1 MASSLRRNPFI
12 GIPLFNAFKFK
23 FYNLI
28 PPHSL
33 QNKFSQKYYPA
44 ANSPFGGP
52 DSYREGGLKL
62 SMDELNRKTV
72 EEFKRSDKTPV
83 IAVLENIRSA
93 YNVGSVFRTADAFLL
108 EAIYIT
114 GYTCVPPHK
123 EIKKTALG
131 AEESVEWKHFAN
143 ATEAIKTLKE
153 SGYKIYAVEQA
164 VNSLMLQNLNFNNDE
179 KIAVIFGNE
188 VTGVEQET
196 ILQCDGCIEIPQ
208 LGMKHSLNI
217 ATAAG
222 VVLWEIVRRRLFTT
236 PTAVAN
242 PVGG

>member
-1 MASSLRRNPFI
+1 
-12 GIPLFNAFKFK
+12 
-23 FYNLI
+23 
-28 PPHSL
+28 
-33 QNKFSQKYYPA
+33 
-44 ANSPFGGP
+44 
-52 DSYREGGLKL
+52 
-62 SMDELNRKTV
+62 MDELNRKTV
-72 EEFKRSDKTPV
+72 EEFKQSDKTPL

-114 GYTCVPPHK
+114 GYTCIPPHK

-131 AEESVEWKHFAN
+131 AEDTVSWKHFKN
-143 ATEAIKTLKE
+143 AAEAIKSLKE
-153 SGYKIYAVEQA
+153 DGYKVYAVEQA
-164 VNSLMLQNLNFNNDE
+164 INSLMLQKLQFNTTE

-196 ILQCDGCIEIPQ
+196 IQQCDGCIEIPQ

-222 VVLWEIVRRRLFTT
+222 VVLWEIVRRKL
-236 PTAVAN
+236 
-242 PVGG
+242 

>member
-1 MASSLRRNPFI
+1 M
-12 GIPLFNAFKFK
+12 
-23 FYNLI
+23 
-28 PPHSL
+28 
-33 QNKFSQKYYPA
+33 QNKYPIKFHA
-44 ANSPFGGP
+44 AQNSPLGGAGGL
-52 DSYREGGLKL
+52 GGLKL
-62 SMDELNRKTV
+62 SMNELNRKTV
-72 EEFKRSDKTPV
+72 DEFKRSEKTPV

-131 AEESVEWKHFAN
+131 AEESVDWKHFIN

-153 SGYKIYAVEQA
+153 AGYKVYAIEQA
-164 VNSLMLQNLNFNNDE
+164 VNSHKLQLVNFKLDE

-196 ILQCDGCIEIPQ
+196 IQQCDGCIEIPQ

-222 VVLWEIVRRRLFTT
+222 VVLWEIIRKKL
-236 PTAVAN
+236 
-242 PVGG
+242 